1 MDEIKLDSF
10 FIKRGISF
18 DRDMAILQSVISLSK
33 KLGMKVTQEGVET
46 QDEMDLLRKL
56 GCDVVQGYHYSKPL
70 FLSDYVQFIS
80 DSSKASGRYRN
91 IIS

>member
-10 FIKRGISF
+10 FIKRGVSF
-18 DRDMAILQSVISLSK
+18 DRDMAILQSVISLAK

-46 QDEMDLLRKL
+46 HDEMDLLRKL

-70 FLSDYVQFIS
+70 FLSDYVHFIADPNQS
-80 DSSKASGRYRN
+80 SGRHRG
-91 IIS
+91 I